1 MIRAGIGT
9 AAALACLLSGCAV
22 GPKYKVPDV
31 PITPA
36 YKETN
41 GWKAAHPSDQ
51 VLRGSWWEIFGDP
64 HLNSLE
70 EQVPGNNQNLKGLEA
85 RFREAR
91 AAIRFNHASEF
102 PTISTA
108 PSIASIRDSSNT
120 PYLPAGAAR
129 ATGDFVL
136 PFDVSYELDFWGR
149 VRRTVASAREFAQAS
164 AADLETAKLSLQAE
178 LAFDY
183 FELRSADVQKQILD
197 STVESYAAALRL
209 TQNRYQGGAAPK
221 SDVAQ
226 AETQLET
233 AQAQDTDIGVQR
245 AQYEHA
251 IAILIGTPPA
261 QFSVQAAAS
270 PLQPPDIPVGVPADL
285 LERRPDIAAA
295 ERRVAAASE
304 QIGIARAAYFPTVML
319 SAAVGLE
326 GTSFVNWL
334 NWPSRLWAVGP
345 SSVQTL
351 FDAGRRRATSDAAM
365 AGFDA
370 SAADYRESALAAFQQ
385 VEDNLAAL
393 RILEAEAR
401 QQHQAVISA
410 QESLQL
416 FNNRY
421 KGGVDTYLQVVTSQT
436 IALVNER
443 NETDI
448 QRRRMDAT
456 VLLIKALGGGWNV
469 SNLPKL

>member
-1 MIRAGIGT
+1 V
-9 AAALACLLSGCAV
+9 GCTV

-31 PITPA
+31 PHTPS
-36 YKETN
+36 YKEAE

-51 VLRGSWWEIFGDP
+51 VLRGPWWEIFGDP
-64 HLNSLE
+64 QLTALE
-70 EQVPGNNQNLKGLEA
+70 EQVRGGNQNLKGLDA

-91 AAIRFNHASEF
+91 AAIQFNRASEF

-108 PSIASIRDSSNT
+108 PSIASIRDSANR

-183 FELRSADVQKQILD
+183 FELRSADAQKQILD
-197 STVESYAAALRL
+197 NTVESYAALRL

-233 AQAQDTDIGVQR
+233 AQVQDTDIGVQR
-245 AQYEHA
+245 SQYEHA
-251 IAILIGTPPA
+251 ISILIGKPPA
-261 QFSVQAAAS
+261 AFSLQAAAS
-270 PLQPPDIPVGVPADL
+270 SLRPPDIPVGVPADL

-304 QIGIARAAYFPTVML
+304 QIGIARAAFFPTVML
-319 SAAVGLE
+319 SAVAGLE
-326 GTSFVNWL
+326 GTSIMNWL

-345 SSVQTL
+345 SAVQTL
-351 FDAGRRRATSDAAM
+351 FDAGRRRATSEAAI

-370 SAADYRESALAAFQQ
+370 AAADYRESALAAFQQ

-393 RILEAEAR
+393 RILEAEAG
-401 QQHQAVISA
+401 QQHHAVVSA

-416 FNNRY
+416 FTNRY
-421 KGGVDTYLQVVTSQT
+421 RGGVDTYLQVVTSQT
-436 IALVNER
+436 TALANER

-448 QRRRMDAT
+448 ERRRMDAT